1 MPPSPPHATP
11 TLYESWEALADGLQV
26 QRLALH
32 LPQLR
37 DQTTASKSGA
47 SAVTGTIS
55 SALVAR
61 PAALSDPPAMALI
74 EAAKL
79 SAWVNLPSE
88 HGTPDT
94 AANPLAGA
102 AEQVDGLLL
111 DGVSDEP
118 LRAAVRAVSAASAW
132 WVGAFA
138 AIRHLGVHHARLT
151 AIEAN
156 DTVSLDTLRA
166 AVRVVAL
173 GTDQRVLAHHLRHDS
188 TDEAVRL
195 AYCRAVTEGIV
206 TEPGLPAF
214 LERLGELRLVDLV
227 STSIPWRG
235 RFMKYAGG
243 TGAGQVE

>member
-1 MPPSPPHATP
+1 MPPSPPHAAP

-37 DQTTASKSGA
+37 DQTSARRAET
-47 SAVTGTIS
+47 SAVSGTIS

-61 PAALSDPPAMALI
+61 PAALSDPPALALV
-74 EAAKL
+74 EAANL

-88 HGTPDT
+88 HGTPGT
-94 AANPLAGA
+94 VASPLARA
-102 AEQVDGLLL
+102 AEQVDVLLL
-111 DGVSDEP
+111 DGVTDEP
-118 LRAAVRAVSAASAW
+118 LREAVRAVSAASSW

-151 AIEAN
+151 PIEAS

-173 GTDQRVLAHHLRHDS
+173 GTAQRILIHHLRHDA
-188 TDEAVRL
+188 TDDAVRL

-206 TEPGLPAF
+206 TEPSLPAL
-214 LERLGELRLVDLV
+214 LEQLGELRLVDLV

>member
-1 MPPSPPHATP
+1 MPASPPHVAP

-32 LPQLR
+32 LSQLH
-37 DQTTASKSGA
+37 DQTTAIKAGA
-47 SAVTGTIS
+47 STMTEMPAG
-55 SALVAR
+55 ALAAR
-61 PAALSDPPAMALI
+61 PAALSDPRATALV
-74 EAAKL
+74 EAADL
-79 SAWVNLPSE
+79 SAWVNLPAE
-88 HGTPDT
+88 HGTP
-94 AANPLAGA
+94 ASRANPLAGS
-102 AEQVDGLLL
+102 AEQVEVLLL
-111 DGVSDEP
+111 DGVLDET

-151 AIEAN
+151 PID
-156 DTVSLDTLRA
+156 DTVSLGTLRA
-166 AVRVVAL
+166 AARVVAL
-173 GTDQRVLAHHLRHDS
+173 GTAQRILAHHLRHES
-188 TDEAVRL
+188 TDDAVRL

-206 TEPGLPAF
+206 TEPGLPAL
-214 LERLGELRLVDLV
+214 LEKLGELRLVDLV

>member
-1 MPPSPPHATP
+1 MPASPPHPAP
-11 TLYESWEALADGLQV
+11 TLYESWEALADGLHV

-37 DQTTASKSGA
+37 NQTTAINAGA
-47 SAVTGTIS
+47 SAVAEMTSG
-55 SALVAR
+55 ALAAR
-61 PAALSDPPAMALI
+61 PAALSDSQATALV
-74 EAAKL
+74 EAADL
-79 SAWVNLPSE
+79 SAWVNLPTE
-88 HGTPDT
+88 HGTPVAT
-94 AANPLAGA
+94 TSPLAST
-102 AEQVDGLLL
+102 AEQVEALLL
-111 DGVSDEP
+111 DGVSDET

-151 AIEAN
+151 PIEV
-156 DTVSLDTLRA
+156 DDRVSLDTLRA

-173 GTDQRVLAHHLRHDS
+173 GTAQRILVHHLRHGS
-188 TDEAVRL
+188 TDEAVQL

-206 TEPGLPAF
+206 TEPGLPAL
-214 LERLGELRLVDLV
+214 LEELGELRLVDLV
-227 STSIPWRG
+227 CTSIPWRG

>member
-1 MPPSPPHATP
+1 MPASPPHPAP
-11 TLYESWEALADGLQV
+11 TLYESWEALADGLHV

-37 DQTTASKSGA
+37 NQTTAISAGA
-47 SAVTGTIS
+47 SAVAEMTSG
-55 SALVAR
+55 ALAAR
-61 PAALSDPPAMALI
+61 PAALSDSQATALV
-74 EAAKL
+74 EAADL
-79 SAWVNLPSE
+79 SAWVNLPAE
-88 HGTPDT
+88 HGTPD
-94 AANPLAGA
+94 AAASPLVGA
-102 AEQVDGLLL
+102 AEQVEALLL
-111 DGVSDEP
+111 DGVSDET
-118 LRAAVRAVSAASAW
+118 LGAAMRAVSAASAW

-151 AIEAN
+151 PID

-173 GTDQRVLAHHLRHDS
+173 GTAQRILAHHLRHDS

-206 TEPGLPAF
+206 TEPGLPAL
-214 LERLGELRLVDLV
+214 LEELGELRLVDLV
-227 STSIPWRG
+227 CTSIPWRG